1 VLAKPQK
8 LRSLEDFK
16 YLVRWTVLWLKFTLR
31 FLNRFLGDISL
42 GFLVSPVAIPV
53 ALVLAARQKTVLV
66 VGLDRLPNISLLI
79 SSLEPELR
87 LQKSLRGN
95 LGNLILLD
103 FASKRNSQLVLLYS
117 RKVKTFDES
126 NKMRRVVYWYASR
139 FARCKKVLRESHVW
153 PETSA
158 ILEFENH
165 EVQIGLEYLES
176 YGGLEPRKFLCYGL
190 RRESYHQSLI
200 SAGAN
205 MLLNVS
211 RNPVEDVYAEAL
223 SRLNGE
229 TFPIVRMG
237 TEVGF
242 PLGNDKRSKVLD
254 YAWDFRNDFM
264 DCFLLA
270 NCRFLLN
277 GSSGIFWL
285 ASIFD
290 TRVVNADV
298 YDVRVICLKKD
309 LQIIQRLWI
318 EESGRPATLTEM
330 LQYGYYSKDKVQKLK
345 KIHLVKNTVDEI
357 MAVCDEMNARIDGT
371 WVTTEEDEELQRRYQ
386 ELIVKYSNK
395 PEWNGGGRIGAQ
407 FLREN
412 QDLLRE

>member
-1 VLAKPQK
+1 MLAKPQK
-8 LRSLEDFK
+8 LRSIEDFK
-16 YLVRWTVLWLKFTLR
+16 YLIRWIGLWIKFSRQYLKRVLS
-31 FLNRFLGDISL
+31 DIFV
-42 GFLVSPVAIPV
+42 GILVSPVAVPV
-53 ALVLAARQKTVLV
+53 GLALAIRQKTVLV

-79 SSLEPELR
+79 SYLEPELR
-87 LQKSLRGN
+87 RRNSLRGN
-95 LGNLILLD
+95 LENLILLD
-103 FASKRNSQLVLLYS
+103 FAPKRNSQLVLLYS

-126 NKMRRVVYWYASR
+126 NKMKRLLFWYASR
-139 FARCKKVLRESHVW
+139 FARRKEVLRESYVW

-158 ILEFENH
+158 ILKFENH
-165 EVQIGLEYLES
+165 EVQIGLECLES
-176 YGGLEPRKFLCYGL
+176 YGGLTPGKFLCYGL

-200 SAGAN
+200 SAGVH

-223 SRLNGE
+223 SRLDGE
-229 TFPIVRMG
+229 SLPIVRMG
-237 TEVGF
+237 TDVGF
-242 PLGNDKRSKVLD
+242 PLGDDKRSKVLD

-309 LQIIQRLWI
+309 LQVIQRLWI
-318 EESGRPATLTEM
+318 EDYGRLATLKEM
-330 LQYGYYSKDKVQKLK
+330 MQYGYYSKDKVQKLK

-357 MAVCDEMNARIDGT
+357 KAVCDEMNARIDGT